1 MLLPHLCGLM
11 QKILC
16 FLSLERAKF
25 VPMVSVAGRAGGTT
39 IVIKSRA
46 LTIIKCQDSF
56 RINGQLNEQVISVI
70 LTLPR
75 V

>member
-1 MLLPHLCGLM
+1 M
-11 QKILC
+11 
-16 FLSLERAKF
+16 
-25 VPMVSVAGRAGGTT
+25 PMVSVAGRAGGTT

-56 RINGQLNEQVISVI
+56 RVNGQLNEQAISVI

>member
-1 MLLPHLCGLM
+1 M
-11 QKILC
+11 QNILC

-56 RINGQLNEQVISVI
+56 RINSQLNGQIISVI